1 MKEMLKESLFITGW
15 IIFVVVVGMGL
26 YFLVELIAGIGSIIL
41 AILASVV
48 GLFIF
53 VFLLLSISRFIERFY

>member
-41 AILASVV
+41 AIFASVV
-48 GLFIF
+48 ALFIF
-53 VFLLLSISRFIERFY
+53 VFLLLAISHFTERFY

>member
-1 MKEMLKESLFITGW
+1 MKKILKESLFITGW
-15 IIFVVVVGMGL
+15 IIFAVVVGMGL

-41 AILASVV
+41 AIFASVV